1 MYYQVIVTDKQGT
14 VGGQMYDKPVAALQT
29 FARYL
34 MANNSYK
41 VMFHKTGLNICTLDS
56 KNLSYG
62 VVTVDNKGNQHVE
75 FYANYDFQDIL
86 LKLKQF
92 KEGYKIA
99 SIYVRTAVIVDLKTA
114 EIAKVYQTEE
124 SDFDVDNI

>member
-1 MYYQVIVTDKQGT
+1 
-14 VGGQMYDKPVAALQT
+14 MYDKPVAALQT

-34 MANNSYK
+34 MANNSYE

-86 LKLKQF
+86 LKLKQI
-92 KEGYKIA
+92 KEGYKI
-99 SIYVRTAVIVDLKTA
+99 IVDLKTA

-124 SDFDVDNI
+124 SDFDMDNI